1 MTAHEDLPRAFQEQ
15 QRRSDQEK
23 LLLQV
28 TNEQKSRPQAK
39 VLLSRNELCKK

>member
-28 TNEQKSRPQAK
+28 TNEQNLPEAK
-39 VLLSRNELCKK
+39 VLLPHNELCKK